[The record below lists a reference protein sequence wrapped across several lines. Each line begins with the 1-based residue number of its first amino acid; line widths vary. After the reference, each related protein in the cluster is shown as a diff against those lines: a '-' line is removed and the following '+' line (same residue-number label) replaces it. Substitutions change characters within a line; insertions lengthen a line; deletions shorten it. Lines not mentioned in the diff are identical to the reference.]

1 MEVRE
6 DFSEDTPKNN
16 PSDDLDI
23 YEDQDDN
30 GAEDDEA
37 QFMDDDR
44 GGVHGD
50 LFTNF
55 QEKFLEIIDNEEIDN
70 FIELNEIFLSQ

>member
-1 MEVRE
+1 
-6 DFSEDTPKNN
+6 
-16 PSDDLDI
+16 
-23 YEDQDDN
+23 
-30 GAEDDEA
+30 
-37 QFMDDDR
+37 MDDDR

-70 FIELNEIFLSQ
+70 FIELNEIFLSQQLNVRPDELALLDKIELRVDTT

>member
-1 MEVRE
+1 
-6 DFSEDTPKNN
+6 
-16 PSDDLDI
+16 
-23 YEDQDDN
+23 
-30 GAEDDEA
+30 
-37 QFMDDDR
+37 MDDDR